1 MPRVCSISTA
11 PVLTLSPPCLTLSF
25 LSTQVQPGT
34 EKKNPKMKAA
44 QTNMKQTN
52 KQKNHVI
59 VPPVLATYHLIIRV
73 YFLPSFKDDE
83 PALADEE
90 GSSADRRTTDN
101 RYKKNQ
107 QLPYSCHSSFGR
119 RIDNG

>member
-83 PALADEE
+83 PALAEEE

-101 RYKKNQ
+101 RYKKTNNF
-107 QLPYSCHSSFGR
+107 LIHVIAALAGE
-119 RIDNG
+119 